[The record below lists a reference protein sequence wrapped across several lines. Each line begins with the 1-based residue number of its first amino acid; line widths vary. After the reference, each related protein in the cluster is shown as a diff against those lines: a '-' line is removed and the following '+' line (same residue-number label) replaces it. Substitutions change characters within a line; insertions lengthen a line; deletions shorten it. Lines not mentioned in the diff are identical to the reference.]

1 MPEYLYPDDRPA
13 WTSCVSRPLQRLLVE
28 HAPPPRR
35 LFELGCG
42 NGTTARTLAEMGYDV
57 VGVDPSASG
66 IAQARRHASAN
77 LRFETASTAD
87 DLRSRFGEF
96 PVAVSVEVIEHCP
109 SAREFM
115 TAFRSVLAPGGL
127 GLISTPYHGYLKN
140 LLVIASGRFD
150 RHFDPLW
157 EGGHVRF
164 FSIPKLRALFAEE
177 NLVPVG
183 FHRVGR
189 VPVIA
194 KSVIA
199 MVRKGAAASTL
210 D

>member
-1 MPEYLYPDDRPA
+1 M
-13 WTSCVSRPLQRLLVE
+13 LVE
-28 HAPPPRR
+28 HAAPPGR

-42 NGTTARTLAEMGYDV
+42 NGVTARKLAEMGYDV

-66 IAQARRHASAN
+66 IAQARRHASAH
-77 LRFETASTAD
+77 LRFEIASTDD

-96 PVAVSVEVIEHCP
+96 PVVVSLEVIEHCP
-109 SAREFM
+109 SARDFIR
-115 TAFRSVLAPGGL
+115 AFHSVLAPGAL
-127 GLISTPYHGYLKN
+127 GIISTPYHGYLKN

-157 EGGHVRF
+157 EGGHLRY
-164 FSIPKLRALFAEE
+164 FSIPKLRALFAEA

-199 MVRKGAAASTL
+199 VFRRQG
-210 D
+210 